1 MFHHYSLAF
10 CRADIAPA
18 SAGIAVAKSIKSQ
31 GRLRKAKYCEA
42 SGFRAGF
49 VLSFVVNG
57 GSSGDL
63 LILFE
68 LSFETIACAFLD
80 SELDCCASDEPV
92 LNRGEASG
100 RVVAIDGDSRSVAK
114 IYHDPANAAAARDRL
129 AATLARRANL
139 KPPRLNGVE
148 YVQSRGPMP

>member
-1 MFHHYSLAF
+1 MTPSATFAIT
-10 CRADIAPA
+10 AD
-18 SAGIAVAKSIKSQ
+18 
-31 GRLRKAKYCEA
+31 GRRQRVRLGAE
-42 SGFRAGF
+42 
-49 VLSFVVNG
+49 
-57 GSSGDL
+57 
-63 LILFE
+63 I
-68 LSFETIACAFLD
+68 
-80 SELDCCASDEPV
+80 
-92 LNRGEASG
+92 NRGGASG